1 MRDVVRR
8 ATERGEFR
16 PAPSRRGKWKAAVRW
31 ATSNFCRAIP
41 NLEWA
46 SQFLDHHA
54 VLVRSK
60 PGTADQLA
68 AAARATSSRLLCT
81 STLSKITVR

>member
-1 MRDVVRR
+1 VESGRDVGDIKLPVR
-8 ATERGEFR
+8 
-16 PAPSRRGKWKAAVRW
+16 P
-31 ATSNFCRAIP
+31 IP
-41 NLEWA
+41 HLEWA